1 MDVAGIKQGTKQGTK
16 RKVGDISMTIG
27 DAMAKFS
34 EKFSPGRVMTKS
46 DWDILKEEGLL
57 PPDTEKTKQE
67 ATIIAL
73 AKLIDSGAINPDRFM
88 ESIELFKTMRSKK
101 GGGRNH
107 KQRGGKDCGKTDYAI
122 LAAMMA
128 VLYWTGAVGAATGYV
143 AAGAASYMP
152 SVDVI
157 SEKMTLCWSYLTYLV
172 PASFPSYQLSGAV
185 NAVWE
190 TFFRKV
196 GETLIIIAEAANL
209 SLKMGF
215 STGAETIWNATIGWV
230 KDHPLYVVG
239 GIAARKANG
248 WRIEAARLRE
258 IEAGGQAINPVSIKT
273 VYDKIIDITG
283 KGIGIL
289 CDLIEVMTGIIST
302 GFDTFVQTPA
312 KIAGAFGPIDG
323 PIGVLRNEVAAA
335 NALPAAKDDA
345 AKALRSRRRSVVEV
359 QGRAPVD
366 GNDGDTESG
375 PDDGGGKRSTRKRAG
390 RTRNAKSRKP
400 KSRKPKK
407 RKSSGRKAK
416 KASRKI
422 KSRKG
427 RKTRRCGSKKR

>member
-1 MDVAGIKQGTKQGTK
+1 MSVK
-16 RKVGDISMTIG
+16 RKAGEDEYNLNDKSRQRTETGPSGPLTPFERRATDFKMKTNAQSGMTRDQYDTLVKKGYLPNDKAKEAFKALLDNKTFKEAKIDETIG
-27 DAMAKFS
+27 S
-34 EKFSPGRVMTKS
+34 
-46 DWDILKEEGLL
+46 L
-57 PPDTEKTKQE
+57 PD
-67 ATIIAL
+67 L
-73 AKLIDSGAINPDRFM
+73 SKL
-88 ESIELFKTMRSKK
+88 SI
-101 GGGRNH
+101 GGGR

-128 VLYWTGAVGAATGYV
+128 VLYWTGAIPATIGYV
-143 AAGAASYMP
+143 VAGAASYMP
-152 SVDVI
+152 DVDAI
-157 SEKMTLCWSYLTYLV
+157 KDTMSACWSYLTYLV
-172 PASFPSYQLSGAV
+172 PASFPSYQLGGAV

-248 WRIEAARLRE
+248 WRIEATRLRA
-258 IEAGGQAINPVSIKT
+258 IEDGGQAIDPVPVQA

-302 GFDTFVQTPA
+302 GITAFVQTPA
-312 KIAGAFGPIDG
+312 KIALAFGSIDG

-335 NALPAAKDDA
+335 KDLPAAKDDA
-345 AKALRSRRRSVVEV
+345 AKALRSRRRRVVAV
-359 QGRAPVD
+359 QVRAPGD

-375 PDDGGGKRSTRKRAG
+375 HESAGGGKRSTRKRAG
-390 RTRNAKSRKP
+390 RTRKP
-400 KSRKPKK
+400 KSRNAKK

-416 KASRKI
+416 KVSRKV

-427 RKTRRCGSKKR
+427 RKTRRRGSKKR